1 MLNVLVFC
9 WWCSDWSFA
18 HVRVLVCSLHF
29 QHLLLHRNPE
39 SLPFQCRLSQVVL
52 EYWPLNGDDDDDDD
66 DKKKCVVLS

>member
-1 MLNVLVFC
+1 ML
-9 WWCSDWSFA
+9 
-18 HVRVLVCSLHF
+18 RVLVCSLHF

-66 DKKKCVVLS
+66 DDDKKSVLCCHKSKKGHQYHLHH